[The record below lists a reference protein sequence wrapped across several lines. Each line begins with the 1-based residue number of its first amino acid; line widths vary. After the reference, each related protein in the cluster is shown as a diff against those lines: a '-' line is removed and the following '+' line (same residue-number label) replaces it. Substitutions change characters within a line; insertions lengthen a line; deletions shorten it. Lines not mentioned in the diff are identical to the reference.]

1 VDSLVTVDII
11 GVVSH
16 VSRLERQRRY
26 ESKVTLDNGMQE
38 EHFVQFNVLCW
49 IELVDLNSK
58 DPIPYVPKVLLFPFD
73 NLNFVFSIVRF

>member
-16 VSRLERQRRY
+16 VSRLERQRRS
-26 ESKVTLDNGMQE
+26 ESKVMLGNGWQE

-58 DPIPYVPKVLLFPFD
+58 DPIPYVLIVTISPFCQPLLCI
-73 NLNFVFSIVRF
+73 LN